1 MANIKL
7 EINSILGLVDLNG
20 IEALDTEGV
29 EKLEGYIEKCREASG
44 SGMPIV
50 ADAVYDRLMEILKEA
65 DPDNHLL
72 SEIWG
77 DAEVSEEDFDDDEK
91 YKFLAQYPMS
101 SIQTIK
107 DYSVP
112 ELQDFVNAL
121 PDEPFDLHYS
131 LKENGHGIRLV
142 YKDGDLISA
151 TSRARHGA
159 GRDLTHQLQVIMG
172 ERQEELAE
180 VPLCEVRGELL
191 LPFENLD
198 RAREFNSTIKTAFS
212 GVSSMSRASAS
223 DEELELLSFVAYR
236 FLSDDYLFETKD
248 EEYDFL
254 EEVGFEVPMSWLQ
267 EDVTKETCIDCIKS
281 MLEDCE
287 EDVEDYRY
295 FTDGVVCE
303 INSREQFQSM
313 GELNE
318 AYHTGNI
325 ALKVGLWKQDMYSG
339 IVQNILWTQGKKK
352 LSPVAIIAEEPDMIE
367 YTDGYDLDYL
377 TSLKEIENIE
387 ELGVATASGN
397 RVKRVPLYEPNNIW
411 ILNALKG
418 ETLFFRFG
426 GEAGVVPCFPDGKPL
441 IEGRVE
447 KALDNTENEED
458 LDYLY
463 I

>member
-20 IEALDTEGV
+20 IESLDTEGV
-29 EKLEGYIEKCREASG
+29 EKLEVYIEKCREASG

-101 SIQTIK
+101 STQTIK

-198 RAREFNSTIKTAFS
+198 RAREFNPTIKTAFS

-223 DEELELLSFVAYR
+223 DEELELLTIVAYR

-287 EDVEDYRY
+287 EDYRY

>member
-20 IEALDTEGV
+20 AEALDTEGI

-50 ADAVYDRLMEILKEA
+50 ADAVYDRLMEILKEV
-65 DPDNHLL
+65 DPENHLL

-198 RAREFNSTIKTAFS
+198 RAREFNPTIKTAFS

-223 DEELELLSFVAYR
+223 DEELKLLSFVAYR

-267 EDVTKETCIDCIKS
+267 EDVTKESCIECIKS
-281 MLEDCE
+281 MMEDCE

-352 LSPVAIIAEEPDMIE
+352 LSPVAIIAEEPDVIE

-447 KALDNTENEED
+447 KALDSTENEED